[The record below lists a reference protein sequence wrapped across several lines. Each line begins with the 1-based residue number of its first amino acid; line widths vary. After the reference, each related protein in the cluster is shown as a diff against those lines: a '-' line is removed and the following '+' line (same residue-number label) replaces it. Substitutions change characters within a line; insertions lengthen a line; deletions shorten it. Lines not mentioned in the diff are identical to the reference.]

1 VAVFAYS
8 TLFLDSR
15 VAGLDGLKV
24 PISDLVRNLASFT
37 QTTVQDKTGLA
48 GTYDANLQTALQQ
61 QLGLKLEPHSGPV
74 ELLIIDHAERPGDST
89 PLSLARGK
97 SASHS
102 FDSCIGH
109 DSTRRLISPVTK
121 SPRKYHLWS
130 GTFT

>member
-1 VAVFAYS
+1 LPNQGSS
-8 TLFLDSR
+8 TLSK
-15 VAGLDGLKV
+15 ATA
-24 PISDLVRNLASFT
+24 PT
-37 QTTVQDKTGLA
+37 
-48 GTYDANLQTALQQ
+48 NLQTALQQ

-121 SPRKYHLWS
+121 SPQKYHLWS